1 MKPVN
6 FKKVYL
12 LSSERYDSLRA
23 QANLNRNEP
32 QKILQ
37 SLGVTLASRRLKM
50 SVKAIPT
57 KNLKLYLL
65 KQTYPR

>member
-6 FKKVYL
+6 FKKMYL
-12 LSSERYDSLRA
+12 LSSERYDSLLA

-37 SLGVTLASRRLKM
+37 SFWVTLTSCRLKM
-50 SVKAIPT
+50 NVKAI
-57 KNLKLYLL
+57 
-65 KQTYPR
+65 